1 MKHSNL
7 IKRVTS
13 AAAALVLSAP
23 VMSAWTGSSAA
34 ADTAGGIL
42 ILGDSISSGYGLQ
55 TGEAGFYDYLAGC
68 TGKTVTN
75 LAEAGAA
82 TADLIAVIDAA
93 ENADTIASADF
104 ICISIGGNDLL
115 RPAQEVLSG
124 YQQEGEGIFDTIRRV
139 AAEGN
144 PQRMIS
150 ELTGALIQP
159 RNAARDSYPVIEEK
173 LRALN
178 PDATIV
184 MQTIYNPMEVSP
196 EFLEAH
202 NLSGENLENFNLLLS
217 YVSNNEKILN
227 KAMASLETVKIA
239 DVSAAFD
246 GSGWL
251 YDRVLEKDVHPNAL
265 GHALIAAVIMDAAG
279 ITQGTDAKFALTLE
293 KQLLE
298 TYRAIPE
305 DDLALMNR
313 YAATSTTLFG
323 DQDAN
328 GEISVED
335 AIGTLRIFVNT
346 VAEIPL
352 EQCATYGDLLYADV
366 TGDGSITAED
376 AICILKYYVE
386 VYVAGNLTTW
396 YEITDNPNA
405 PDAP

>member
-1 MKHSNL
+1 MKHSQF
-7 IKRVTS
+7 IKRITS
-13 AAAALVLSAP
+13 AAAALMLSVP
-23 VMSAWTGSSAA
+23 VMSAWTGTSAA
-34 ADTAGGIL
+34 ADAAGGIL
-42 ILGDSISSGYGLQ
+42 ILGDSISSGYGLRD
-55 TGEAGFYDYLAGC
+55 GEAGFYDYLAGC

-75 LAEAGAA
+75 LAKAGAA

-93 ENADTIASADF
+93 ENAETIASADL

-124 YQQEGEGIFDTIRRV
+124 YQKEGEGIFDTIRRV
-139 AAEGN
+139 AAEGD
-144 PQRMIS
+144 PKRMIS

-159 RNAARDSYPVIEEK
+159 RNAARDNYPVIEEK

-196 EFLEAH
+196 EFLQAH
-202 NLSGENLENFNLLLS
+202 NISGENLDNFNMLLS
-217 YVSNNEKILN
+217 YVGNNEKILN
-227 KAMASLETVKIA
+227 KAMAALETVNIA

-246 GSGWL
+246 GTGWL

-265 GHALIAAVIMDAAG
+265 GHALIAAVVMEAAG
-279 ITQGTDAKFALTLE
+279 ITQGSDAKFALTLE

-298 TYRAIPE
+298 TYRAIPA
-305 DDLALMNR
+305 DDLALLNR
-313 YAATSTTLFG
+313 YAAPSNSQFG
-323 DQDAN
+323 DQDCD

-335 AIGTLRIFVNT
+335 AMGTLRIFVNT

-352 EQCATYGDLLYADV
+352 EQCATYGDTLYADV
-366 TGDGSITAED
+366 TGDGTITAED
-376 AICILKYYVE
+376 AMCILRYYVE
-386 VYVAGNLTTW
+386 TYVAGNKVTW
-396 YEITDNPNA
+396 YEITKNPNA